1 MFFLHDAAKAS
12 AAPHIVTSASDLT
25 QASRCEWAFLRGLDA
40 KLGRIPPIVDERDAM
55 NQRSSALG
63 DEHEERVL
71 QHYRERYGAGVIEIE
86 RPASMSA
93 ELLQDAAEATIRAFE
108 SGADVIFQATFWD
121 GSFVGF
127 ADFIVRMPDGS
138 YEVQDTKL
146 ARSPK
151 ITALLQ
157 LAAYGEKM
165 AELGIRVSPV
175 ARLILGD
182 GSHSEHRLRDIAP
195 VYRRRVAR
203 LQRIIDERLAEAEP
217 LAWGAPTYAA
227 CGRCDLCEAAVHEHR
242 DVLLVAGLS
251 VRQRGRLRDAGI
263 ETIDALAEASG
274 PVPDMTDSTF
284 TGLREQARL
293 QLESAH
299 RPGDEAAMPAVR
311 VFAPE
316 ALAAI
321 PEPDEGDIFFDF
333 EGDPLYGEQRA
344 DGTTEWGL
352 DYLFGLIEPDG
363 TFRAFWAHSFGEE
376 RQALL
381 DFLEYVRDRR
391 SKHPNMHIYHY
402 ASYER
407 THLLSI
413 AARHG
418 VGEAAVDEL
427 LRAHVLVDLYPIVKH
442 SIRVGSRSYSIKK
455 LEPLYMGDEQR
466 EGYVTT
472 AGDSITEYAELS
484 ELRAAGEAGDTDAAA
499 EAQRMLESI
508 ADYNEYDCV
517 STMRLR
523 DWLLGFAR
531 EAGVTPLGAA
541 DRDEVDI
548 EPSPLHDALIRYA
561 GDPLDPERTADQA
574 ALAISAAAID
584 YHRREQ
590 KSFWWAH
597 FSRLVDPIDDWADT
611 RDCFVIDRAVLD
623 ADWYR
628 EGRQR
633 SDRRHLI
640 VRGSWAPGST
650 VKPGAKPFA
659 LYEQPAPWSD
669 ARSDPGARVAR
680 QVTILEVLDDG
691 RILLEETLARD
702 VDPYSVMPV
711 ALTPES
717 PPRPGTQVDAIAWW
731 GQNIVDALDEAGVT
745 PDSDPADIAVALPAE
760 PVLDLLRRVPPRTH
774 SGTLPRTGDNLRDVT
789 NAVLDLD
796 ESYLAVQGP
805 PGTGKTYLASH
816 LIAELVRRHKWKIGV
831 VSQSHAVVENVL
843 DRVVTSAGL
852 DAELVGK
859 ALKAGDD
866 ADNHAFTPL
875 DKKQYLTFDLDHD
888 ATGYVIGGTAWDFS
902 NPARFG
908 KRSLDLLVVDEAG
921 QYSLGSTIAASVAA
935 RNLVLLGDP
944 QQLPQVS
951 QGTHPEPVDESALGW
966 VSAGH
971 DVLPDDLGYFLAESR
986 RMRDE
991 VTEVVSAL
999 SYEGALRSH
1008 ECAGDRRLEHVSPG
1022 LHVHPVEHVGNATS
1036 SAEEASHVVDIVRDH
1051 LGLLWTDP
1059 SEERASDPLT
1069 ERDIIVVSP
1078 YNAQVAEIREALDT
1092 AGFADVRVGTVD
1104 KFQGQEAVI
1113 SIISLAASDPVE
1125 VPRGMGFLL
1134 MKNRLNVSISRAQ
1147 WAAHLVYS
1155 PALTEYLPS
1164 TPDEVAQLSAFITM
1178 VDAAQHSLTAPRTG
1192 VV

>member
-1 MFFLHDAAKAS
+1 MFFLNETAE
-12 AAPHIVTSASDLT
+12 PRIVTSASDLT
-25 QASRCEWAFLRGLDA
+25 QASQCEWAFLRKLDA
-40 KLGRIPPIVDERDAM
+40 KLGRIPLIVEERDAM
-55 NQRSSALG
+55 NKRTSALG
-63 DEHEERVL
+63 DEHEARVL
-71 QHYRERYGAGVIEIE
+71 QQYRDRFGTGVVEID
-86 RPASMSA
+86 RPASMTA
-93 ELLQDAAEATIRAFE
+93 RDLQDAADSTLRAFE
-108 SGADVIFQATFWD
+108 AGADVVFQATFWD
-121 GSFVGF
+121 GAFVGF
-127 ADFIVRMPDGS
+127 ADFIVRQPDGS

-146 ARSPK
+146 ARSAK

-165 AELGIRVSPV
+165 AALGIRVSPI

-182 GSHSEHRLRDIAP
+182 GRHSEHRLRDIVP

-203 LQRIIDERLAEAEP
+203 LQRIIDERVADAGAI
-217 LAWGAPTYAA
+217 AWGATGYIA
-227 CGRCDLCEAAVHEHR
+227 CGRCDLCEEAVHEHR

-251 VRQRGRLRDAGI
+251 VRQRARLLEAGI
-263 ETIDALAEASG
+263 TTIDALAAASD
-274 PVPDMTDSTF
+274 PLPDMTESTF
-284 TGLREQARL
+284 AGLREQARL
-293 QLESAH
+293 QLESDG
-299 RPGDEAAMPAVR
+299 RDAADAASAGSPAVR
-311 VFAPE
+311 VFAPD

-333 EGDPLYGEQRA
+333 EGDPLYSETRS
-344 DGTTEWGL
+344 DGTVEWGL
-352 DYLFGLIEPDG
+352 DYLFGLIEADG
-363 TFRAFWAHSFGEE
+363 TFRAFWAHSFAEE

-381 DFLEYVRDRR
+381 DFLEYVRERR
-391 SKHPNMHIYHY
+391 EKHPAMHIYHY

-418 VGEAAVDEL
+418 VGEQAVDEL
-427 LRAHVLVDLYPIVKH
+427 LRAHVLVDLYPIVRH
-442 SIRVGSRSYSIKK
+442 SVRVGSRSYSIKK
-455 LEPLYMGDEQR
+455 LEPLYMGDEHR
-466 EGYVTT
+466 DGDVTN

-484 ELRAAGEAGDTDAAA
+484 VLRAAGAAGDARAAA
-499 EAQRMLESI
+499 EAQRMLSSV

-517 STMRLR
+517 STLRLR
-523 DWLLGFAR
+523 DWLLGHAR
-531 EAGVTPLGAA
+531 AAGVHPLGAA
-541 DRDEVDI
+541 DRDELDI
-548 EPSPLHDALIRYA
+548 EPSPLHDTLIGFA
-561 GDPLDPERTADQA
+561 GDPLDPARTADQA

-590 KSFWWAH
+590 KSFWWGH

-623 ADWYR
+623 TDWHR

-633 SDRRHLI
+633 SDRRHLV

-650 VKPGAKPFA
+650 VKAGAKPFA
-659 LYEQPAPWSD
+659 LYDQPAPWPD
-669 ARSDPGARVAR
+669 LHADPGARVAR
-680 QVTILEVLDDG
+680 QVTILDVFDDG
-691 RILLEETLARD
+691 RMLLEETLGRD
-702 VDPYSVMPV
+702 IEPYTSMPV

-731 GQNIVDALDEAGVT
+731 GQSIVDALGDAAVSAA
-745 PDSDPADIAVALPAE
+745 SDPAEISKALTAE

-774 SGTLPRTGDNLRDVT
+774 TGLLPRTGDNLADVT

-796 ESYLAVQGP
+796 DSYLAVQGP

-852 DAELVGK
+852 DASLVGK
-859 ALKAGDD
+859 ALKQGDAAD
-866 ADNHAFTPL
+866 AHAFTAL
-875 DKKQYLTFDLDHD
+875 DKKQYLTFGLDND

-902 NPARFG
+902 NPARVG
-908 KRSLDLLVVDEAG
+908 RRGLDLLVVDEAG

-971 DVLPDDLGYFLAESR
+971 DVLPDELGYFLAESR
-986 RMRDE
+986 RMHDD
-991 VTEVVSAL
+991 VTAVVSEL

-1008 ECAGDRRLEHVSPG
+1008 ECVGERTLEQELPG
-1022 LHVHPVEHVGNATS
+1022 LHVRPVNHAGNATAS
-1036 SAEEASHVVDIVRDH
+1036 PEEAARVVEIVRDH
-1051 LGLLWTDP
+1051 VGLAWTDP
-1059 SEERASDPLT
+1059 DEKRVRDPLT

-1078 YNAQVAEIREALDT
+1078 YNAQVAEIREALDR
-1092 AGFADVRVGTVD
+1092 AGHRDVRVGTVD

-1113 SIISLAASDPVE
+1113 AIVSLAASDPGE
-1125 VPRGMGFLL
+1125 VPRGMAFLL

-1147 WAAHLVYS
+1147 WAAYLVYS
-1155 PALTEYLPS
+1155 PALTDYLPT
-1164 TPDEVAQLSAFITM
+1164 TPGEVAQLSAFISM
-1178 VDAAQHSLTAPRTG
+1178 VDGAEG
-1192 VV
+1192 